1 MKNMNDTKNGWRP
14 DPNAPIWW
22 VDDDLNE
29 DNPMDERASIIA
41 YITTLILNEWNHLR
55 DTFQ

>member
-1 MKNMNDTKNGWRP
+1 MNDTKNGWRP